1 MDSETACRI
10 SRKFLEQHVDAS
22 AKTIIA
28 YEKQYKIGKRTLLDL
43 LNTENELF
51 ESRKAYLA
59 AHYSGLIAE
68 YRLLNSTGLLL
79 NELRVAIPEEW
90 AKSSK

>member
-1 MDSETACRI
+1 MRNSTKLVNVPYWI
-10 SRKFLEQHVDAS
+10 
-22 AKTIIA
+22 
-28 YEKQYKIGKRTLLDL
+28 L

-59 AHYSGLIAE
+59 AHYSGIVAD

-79 NELRVAIPEEW
+79 NELRVAIPDEW
-90 AKSSK
+90 ARSSK